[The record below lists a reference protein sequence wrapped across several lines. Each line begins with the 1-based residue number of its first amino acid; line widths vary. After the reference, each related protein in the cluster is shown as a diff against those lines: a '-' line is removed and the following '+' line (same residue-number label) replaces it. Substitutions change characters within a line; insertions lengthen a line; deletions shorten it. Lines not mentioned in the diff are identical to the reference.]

1 MAAINPGIVRARR
14 LFRYRILY
22 WLIGAPDRRWSEA
35 TTARQ
40 ERRRDRKTQ
49 RPHRRED
56 FIEEAAMMREMRR
69 L

>member
-14 LFRYRILY
+14 LFRYRIFY
-22 WLIGAPDRRWSEA
+22 WLIGTREA

-40 ERRRDRKTQ
+40 ERSKARKAQ

-69 L
+69 V